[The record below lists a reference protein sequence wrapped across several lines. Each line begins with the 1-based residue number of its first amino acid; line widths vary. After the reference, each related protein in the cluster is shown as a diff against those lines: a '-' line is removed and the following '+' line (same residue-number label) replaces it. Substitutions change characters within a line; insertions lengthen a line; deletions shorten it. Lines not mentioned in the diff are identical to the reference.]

1 MFISYARADRPRVA
15 GLVDALATAGCEIWW
30 DAMIESGAGFARL
43 IEEKLEAAHA
53 VIVVWSATSVA
64 SDWVRDEAAH
74 ARDRGRLVPVSLDGT
89 QPPLGFRQYHCVDL
103 STWRGRPE
111 ADEIATL
118 AAGIAKVTGAPLKA
132 RPAAAN
138 PRPVSRRTVIV
149 AGSVG
154 TVAVAAGFAALLW
167 PGAAAVANS
176 VAVLPFANLSGDAGQ
191 TYFSDGL
198 SEEIRASLAR
208 NAALKVAAPTSANQF
223 RDRSSDAK
231 TIGAKLGV
239 AYLLEGSVRRSGDVV
254 RIAAEL
260 VETANGFSKW
270 SQSFERKL
278 TDIFAIQSE
287 IATVVANA
295 LADHVGGAAPSGGTR
310 NVAAYD
316 SFLRGQALYNA
327 DIDEASDKAA
337 LAQFEKAIA
346 ADPDYAAAH
355 AARSRVLATIASGYD
370 EAARMR
376 ALYEEAI
383 RAARR
388 AVALAPD
395 LAETQI
401 ALGLALYTGRLDPK
415 AARPAYDRAAALG
428 LGDADIQLLHAVFC
442 SRTGRSA
449 EAIAAA
455 AKAMELDKLND
466 RAFRAG
472 GLVQYSARNY
482 ESAIPLSKHALQL
495 NPAIRNAHANIGNSL
510 LMLGRPEEAKT
521 AYTAEPQSMQR
532 LPGLAIVERKLGNEA
547 AAKAA
552 FDQLVAEL
560 GDSAL
565 YQQAQVLAQWGDL
578 AGALKLLQ
586 RAREVGDSGLLIALA
601 DPLLDPLRKE
611 PAFLNLLE
619 SLHLA

>member
-1 MFISYARADRPRVA
+1 
-15 GLVDALATAGCEIWW
+15 
-30 DAMIESGAGFARL
+30 
-43 IEEKLEAAHA
+43 
-53 VIVVWSATSVA
+53 
-64 SDWVRDEAAH
+64 
-74 ARDRGRLVPVSLDGT
+74 
-89 QPPLGFRQYHCVDL
+89 
-103 STWRGRPE
+103 
-111 ADEIATL
+111 
-118 AAGIAKVTGAPLKA
+118 
-132 RPAAAN
+132 
-138 PRPVSRRTVIV
+138 
-149 AGSVG
+149 
-154 TVAVAAGFAALLW
+154 
-167 PGAAAVANS
+167 
-176 VAVLPFANLSGDAGQ
+176 
-191 TYFSDGL
+191 
-198 SEEIRASLAR
+198 
-208 NAALKVAAPTSANQF
+208 
-223 RDRSSDAK
+223 
-231 TIGAKLGV
+231 
-239 AYLLEGSVRRSGDVV
+239 
-254 RIAAEL
+254 
-260 VETANGFSKW
+260 
-270 SQSFERKL
+270 
-278 TDIFAIQSE
+278 
-287 IATVVANA
+287 
-295 LADHVGGAAPSGGTR
+295 
-310 NVAAYD
+310 
-316 SFLRGQALYNA
+316 
-327 DIDEASDKAA
+327 
-337 LAQFEKAIA
+337 
-346 ADPDYAAAH
+346 
-355 AARSRVLATIASGYD
+355 VLATIASGYD

-383 RAARR
+383 SAARR
-388 AVALAPD
+388 AVTLAPD

-428 LGDADIQLLHAVFC
+428 SGDADIQLLHAVYC

-455 AKAMELDKLND
+455 QKAIELDKLND

-510 LMLGRPEEAKT
+510 LMLGRPEEAKA

-532 LPGLAIVERKLGNEA
+532 LPGLAIVERRLGNAPA
-547 AAKAA
+547 ARAA